1 MYKVPSGNSSI
12 GLKLSLAFD
21 RTNEGRKNEVEGS
34 YSLSKENFKATA
46 AAETDLSRSSLER
59 SFTFQT
65 NTTNYASIG
74 IQLENNNPK
83 SVFLFAPSNVVD
95 NGRFV
100 VLRNDKS
107 ELYGDEIETTGCVL
121 PFQTIRDKAGL
132 ESRNKK
138 QIKSKPAF
146 TETRPERHETQKVFM
161 QQMQASI
168 PVYVIRKP
176 STVGKLSV
184 LGLLACLFLIF
195 VRKIMSFLE
204 TKKLDKKLLYP

>member
-1 MYKVPSGNSSI
+1 M
-12 GLKLSLAFD
+12 
-21 RTNEGRKNEVEGS
+21 
-34 YSLSKENFKATA
+34 
-46 AAETDLSRSSLER
+46 SRSSVER
-59 SFTFQT
+59 SVKVQT
-65 NTTNYASIG
+65 NVPNNVNVG
-74 IQLENNNPK
+74 VQLKDNNPK
-83 SVFLFAPSNVVD
+83 GMSLFAPSNVVK
-95 NGRFV
+95 NGKFV

-204 TKKLDKKLLYP
+204 TKKIK